1 MGGSERK
8 DFATELLDKIRHNI
22 NAEEVKEMEADGGI
36 DLNELETIL
45 AKGGLK
51 PSTKIIEKFH
61 ELDTNKN
68 GKIEESEVESEGSG
82 EDYFIGT
89 LIGAVA
95 GVVFIYGLINDII
108 DSKEVPTVDLESLN
122 SVFPPN

>member
-1 MGGSERK
+1 MMGGGGRK
-8 DFATELLDKIRHNI
+8 DFATELLDKIRRNI
-22 NAEEVKEMEADGGI
+22 KAEEVIEMEADGGI

-51 PSTKIIEKFH
+51 LSTRIIETFN

-82 EDYFIGT
+82 EDYAFSM
-89 LIGAVA
+89 LFLLQLL
-95 GVVFIYGLINDII
+95 GVF
-108 DSKEVPTVDLESLN
+108 
-122 SVFPPN
+122 

>member
-1 MGGSERK
+1 MMSGGGTK

-36 DLNELETIL
+36 DLNELERVF
-45 AKGGLK
+45 AKVGLK
-51 PSTKIIEKFH
+51 PSTKVIEKFH

-82 EDYFIGT
+82 EDY
-89 LIGAVA
+89 
-95 GVVFIYGLINDII
+95 II
-108 DSKEVPTVDLESLN
+108 DFFENFIMDLLG
-122 SVFPPN
+122 VK

>member
-1 MGGSERK
+1 MMSGGGRK

-51 PSTKIIEKFH
+51 LSTRIIETFN

-68 GKIEESEVESEGSG
+68 GKIEESEVESDGSG
-82 EDYFIGT
+82 EDYAIGA
-89 LIGAVA
+89 LIGGSALV
-95 GVVFIYGLINDII
+95 GFVVIGIFLGIGIW
-108 DSKEVPTVDLESLN
+108 VV
-122 SVFPPN
+122 

>member
-8 DFATELLDKIRHNI
+8 DFATELLDKLRHNI

-36 DLNELETIL
+36 DLNELETL
-45 AKGGLK
+45 LVKGGLK
-51 PSTKIIEKFH
+51 LSTTIIEKFN

-82 EDYFIGT
+82 EDYFIGVLWGT
-89 LIGAVA
+89 VIA
-95 GVVFIYGLINDII
+95 GVVLSVAAIGGAIGLII
-108 DSKEVPTVDLESLN
+108 DG
-122 SVFPPN
+122 